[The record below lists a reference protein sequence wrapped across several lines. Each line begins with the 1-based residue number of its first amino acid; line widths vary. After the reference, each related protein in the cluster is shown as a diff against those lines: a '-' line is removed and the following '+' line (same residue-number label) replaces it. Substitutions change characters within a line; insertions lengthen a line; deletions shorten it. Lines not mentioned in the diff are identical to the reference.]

1 MEPSQTL
8 LDMAD
13 ENKKLKK
20 QVEELKESNGDL
32 NVTILI
38 LKAQVK
44 ELLEELGKD
53 HNFFS

>member
-1 MEPSQTL
+1 MDLVE
-8 LDMAD
+8 
-13 ENKKLKK
+13 ENNKLKK

-38 LKAQVK
+38 LKAQIK
-44 ELLEELGKD
+44 ELLAELGKD